1 MIFIRFTK
9 LIPLESQNPRRKRNA
24 KKKENI
30 KRKWEKGK

>member
-1 MIFIRFTK
+1 MIFIRFIEP
-9 LIPLESQNPRRKRNA
+9 IPLEGQNPRRKRNA

>member
-9 LIPLESQNPRRKRNA
+9 PMPLEGQNPRRKRSA

-30 KRKWEKGK
+30 KRK